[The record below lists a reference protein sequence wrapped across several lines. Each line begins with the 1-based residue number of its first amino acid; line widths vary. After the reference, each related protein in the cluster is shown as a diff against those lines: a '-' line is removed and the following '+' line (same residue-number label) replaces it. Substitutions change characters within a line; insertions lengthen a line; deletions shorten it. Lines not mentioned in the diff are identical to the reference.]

1 MFNDKIYFL
10 AFADAATEPQDFP
23 IAPAYAVPKV
33 IAHLYLLV
41 IVNLSCIKIKSF
53 LGQGDIEIYCMHKYL
68 LFIQYCYKLHCISYA
83 LSPNHCKGMHGNYKA
98 WYRLSL

>member
-41 IVNLSCIKIKSF
+41 IVSLSCIKIKSF
-53 LGQGDIEIYCMHKYL
+53 LGQGDIEINCMHKYL
-68 LFIQYCYKLHCISYA
+68 LFIQ
-83 LSPNHCKGMHGNYKA
+83 
-98 WYRLSL
+98 